1 MINDEKEEKLLD
13 LKLNNMAFKN
23 ELKNN
28 IGDEVIFEQ
37 LFATIEIVHKEANT
51 IYILVPATFKDII
64 KSRYHDLIS
73 RLIKNILGKQN
84 NVIYITHLDE
94 LKYLEVISDEKN
106 NQKKTN
112 IRSDLTFENYAS
124 GKFNDLVLKAAKTVY
139 QSNDVI
145 FSPLFIYGGSG
156 LGKTHILH
164 AIGNQL
170 LEKEKTCFYVNPD
183 ELTRKLVEQLR
194 NRNQEEINK
203 IVDELTSYD
212 CLMFDDIQQYANK
225 ESTLSVLFNIINTMI
240 TNKKQIILCADKKPE
255 DLGGFEQRFITRFNG
270 GLIVNILNP
279 EIDDVISILK
289 FKLRVNNINPMLWD
303 DESIKFVARN
313 FSSSIRA
320 IEGAINRII
329 LFSQGDEQFSYDIE
343 NIKTI
348 FKSMSQVKESIT
360 PEKIIEIVA
369 KYYKINKNR
378 IVAKTRKEEVVM
390 ARRLAMWFIKNNF
403 NFSLEEIGKM
413 FGNQTHSTVIVSISW
428 IDKNIKTNSSLKVA
442 VENIKDNLSKIL

>member
-170 LEKEKTCFYVNPD
+170 LEKGKTCFYVNPD

-279 EIDDVISILK
+279 EMDDVISILK
-289 FKLRVNNINPMLWD
+289 FKLRINNINPMLWD

-390 ARRLAMWFIKNNF
+390 ARRLAMWSIKNNF

>member
-145 FSPLFIYGGSG
+145 FFAFIYIWWKWTWKNTHFTRYWKSAFRKRENLFLCQSG
-156 LGKTHILH
+156 
-164 AIGNQL
+164 
-170 LEKEKTCFYVNPD
+170 
-183 ELTRKLVEQLR
+183 
-194 NRNQEEINK
+194 
-203 IVDELTSYD
+203 
-212 CLMFDDIQQYANK
+212 
-225 ESTLSVLFNIINTMI
+225 
-240 TNKKQIILCADKKPE
+240 
-255 DLGGFEQRFITRFNG
+255 
-270 GLIVNILNP
+270 
-279 EIDDVISILK
+279 
-289 FKLRVNNINPMLWD
+289 
-303 DESIKFVARN
+303 
-313 FSSSIRA
+313 
-320 IEGAINRII
+320 
-329 LFSQGDEQFSYDIE
+329 
-343 NIKTI
+343 
-348 FKSMSQVKESIT
+348 
-360 PEKIIEIVA
+360 
-369 KYYKINKNR
+369 
-378 IVAKTRKEEVVM
+378 
-390 ARRLAMWFIKNNF
+390 
-403 NFSLEEIGKM
+403 
-413 FGNQTHSTVIVSISW
+413 
-428 IDKNIKTNSSLKVA
+428 
-442 VENIKDNLSKIL
+442 

>member
-170 LEKEKTCFYVNPD
+170 LEKGKTCFYVNPD

-279 EIDDVISILK
+279 EMDDVISILK
-289 FKLRVNNINPMLWD
+289 FKLRVSNINPMLWD

>member
-170 LEKEKTCFYVNPD
+170 LEKGKTCFYVNPD

-203 IVDELTSYD
+203 IVYELTSYD

-279 EIDDVISILK
+279 EMDDVISILK
-289 FKLRVNNINPMLWD
+289 FKLRINNINPMLWD

>member
-170 LEKEKTCFYVNPD
+170 LEKGKTCFYVNPD

-279 EIDDVISILK
+279 EMDDVISILK

-329 LFSQGDEQFSYDIE
+329 LFSQDDEQFSYDIE

>member
-170 LEKEKTCFYVNPD
+170 LEKGKTCFYVNPD

-279 EIDDVISILK
+279 EMDDVI
-289 FKLRVNNINPMLWD
+289 
-303 DESIKFVARN
+303 
-313 FSSSIRA
+313 
-320 IEGAINRII
+320 INRII

>member
-51 IYILVPATFKDII
+51 IYILVPVTFKDII

-112 IRSDLTFENYAS
+112 IRSDLTFDNYAS

-170 LEKEKTCFYVNPD
+170 LEKGKTCFYVNPD

-279 EIDDVISILK
+279 EMDDVISILK

-313 FSSSIRA
+313 FSSSVRA

>member
-170 LEKEKTCFYVNPD
+170 LEKRKTCFYVNPD

-225 ESTLSVLFNIINTMI
+225 ESTLSVLFSIINTMI

-279 EIDDVISILK
+279 EMDDVISILK

>member
-106 NQKKTN
+106 KQKKTN

-170 LEKEKTCFYVNPD
+170 LEKGKTCFYVNPD

-279 EIDDVISILK
+279 EMDDVISILK

>member
-170 LEKEKTCFYVNPD
+170 LEKGKTCFYVNPD

-279 EIDDVISILK
+279 EMDDVISILK

-360 PEKIIEIVA
+360 PEKIIEKVA

>member
-170 LEKEKTCFYVNPD
+170 LEKGKTSFYVNPD

-279 EIDDVISILK
+279 EMDDVISILK
-289 FKLRVNNINPMLWD
+289 FKLRINNINPMLWD

-348 FKSMSQVKESIT
+348 FKSMSQVKENIT

>member
-106 NQKKTN
+106 SQKKTN

-170 LEKEKTCFYVNPD
+170 LEKGKTCFYVNPD

-279 EIDDVISILK
+279 EMDDVISILK

-329 LFSQGDEQFSYDIE
+329 LFSQGDE
-343 NIKTI
+343 
-348 FKSMSQVKESIT
+348 
-360 PEKIIEIVA
+360 
-369 KYYKINKNR
+369 
-378 IVAKTRKEEVVM
+378 
-390 ARRLAMWFIKNNF
+390 
-403 NFSLEEIGKM
+403 
-413 FGNQTHSTVIVSISW
+413 
-428 IDKNIKTNSSLKVA
+428 
-442 VENIKDNLSKIL
+442 

>member
-1 MINDEKEEKLLD
+1 M
-13 LKLNNMAFKN
+13 
-23 ELKNN
+23 
-28 IGDEVIFEQ
+28 
-37 LFATIEIVHKEANT
+37 
-51 IYILVPATFKDII
+51 
-64 KSRYHDLIS
+64 
-73 RLIKNILGKQN
+73 
-84 NVIYITHLDE
+84 
-94 LKYLEVISDEKN
+94 
-106 NQKKTN
+106 
-112 IRSDLTFENYAS
+112 
-124 GKFNDLVLKAAKTVY
+124 
-139 QSNDVI
+139 
-145 FSPLFIYGGSG
+145 
-156 LGKTHILH
+156 
-164 AIGNQL
+164 
-170 LEKEKTCFYVNPD
+170 
-183 ELTRKLVEQLR
+183 
-194 NRNQEEINK
+194 
-203 IVDELTSYD
+203 
-212 CLMFDDIQQYANK
+212 
-225 ESTLSVLFNIINTMI
+225 
-240 TNKKQIILCADKKPE
+240 CADKKPE

-270 GLIVNILNP
+270 GVIVNILNP
-279 EIDDVISILK
+279 EMDDVISILK

>member
-170 LEKEKTCFYVNPD
+170 LEKGKTCFYVNPD

-279 EIDDVISILK
+279 EMDDVISILK
-289 FKLRVNNINPMLWD
+289 FKLRINNINPMLWD

-428 IDKNIKTNSSLKVA
+428 IDKILKQ
-442 VENIKDNLSKIL
+442 ILR

>member
-106 NQKKTN
+106 NQKKIN

-170 LEKEKTCFYVNPD
+170 LEKGKTCFYVNPD

-279 EIDDVISILK
+279 EMDDVISILK

>member
-170 LEKEKTCFYVNPD
+170 LEKGKTCFYVNPD

-279 EIDDVISILK
+279 EMDDVISIFK